1 LLKPKIWD
9 KDHPYLYFWEKPKE
23 DSWETLKKGIDKYDK
38 EMCDA
43 WNGELD
49 TILTFVC
56 IMLLRV

>member
-1 LLKPKIWD
+1 VNKPSERDPWKIV
-9 KDHPYLYFWEKPKE
+9 
-23 DSWETLKKGIDKYDK
+23 KKAIDKHDK

-56 IMLLRV
+56 FSCVPICIKLMIW